1 MISYESVHICQEKR
15 ILQQRITMFTL
26 EWFVDIFLRILW
38 PGCFRGLFY
47 QKSRLF
53 FFLKWCRHQD
63 NGRILSKCDTRY
75 KDQIS
80 IDSLAYL
87 VLFVHINVLYSVLI
101 YIHVFVWMCDSLY
114 NVKQESCKSLLFCE
128 LSNTILWTNKCFG
141 YFSIY
146 PATNT
151 VNSKSVV

>member
-1 MISYESVHICQEKR
+1 MWYKVQGSNLHWFTCVPCSFCSY
-15 ILQQRITMFTL
+15 
-26 EWFVDIFLRILW
+26 
-38 PGCFRGLFY
+38 
-47 QKSRLF
+47 
-53 FFLKWCRHQD
+53 
-63 NGRILSKCDTRY
+63 KCLI
-75 KDQIS
+75 QC
-80 IDSLAYL
+80 ID
-87 VLFVHINVLYSVLI
+87 I

>member
-1 MISYESVHICQEKR
+1 MNLYIFVKKKEFFDLVA
-15 ILQQRITMFTL
+15 
-26 EWFVDIFLRILW
+26 FVDYF
-38 PGCFRGLFY
+38 
-47 QKSRLF
+47 SRSQDF
-53 FFLKWCRHQD
+53 FFFKWCRHQD

-101 YIHVFVWMCDSLY
+101 YTSHVFVWMCDSLY

>member
-1 MISYESVHICQEKR
+1 MWYKVQGSNLHWFTCVPCSFCTVH
-15 ILQQRITMFTL
+15 
-26 EWFVDIFLRILW
+26 W
-38 PGCFRGLFY
+38 
-47 QKSRLF
+47 
-53 FFLKWCRHQD
+53 
-63 NGRILSKCDTRY
+63 
-75 KDQIS
+75 
-80 IDSLAYL
+80 
-87 VLFVHINVLYSVLI
+87 

-151 VNSKSVV
+151 VNLKSEV